1 MACALLVF
9 CFICFIQLLVFP
21 HSTVMLG
28 IYTGIFLLLL
38 ITVLTC
44 AVYSCGSLFPKGLQ
58 HLSRSIVRSRAHS
71 TAVGIFSVLLVFT
84 SAIANMFTCN
94 HTPIRTC
101 AARMLNL
108 TPADITVC
116 HLQQLNYSLGLD
128 APLCEGTAPTCS
140 FPEVSKQCSGGVGG
154 HPNQHQLLTPLCQA
168 W

>member
-1 MACALLVF
+1 MIFLALF
-9 CFICFIQLLVFP
+9 CPSSIL
-21 HSTVMLG
+21 MLG
-28 IYTGIFLLLL
+28 IYASIFLLLL
-38 ITVLTC
+38 VTVLIC
-44 AVYSCGSLFPKGLQ
+44 AVYSCGSLFPKALQ

-108 TPADITVC
+108 TPADITAC

-128 APLCEGTAPTCS
+128 APLCEGTTPTCS
-140 FPEVSKQCSGGVGG
+140 FPEVFKQCSGGGG
-154 HPNQHQLLTPLCQA
+154 AVLAQTLALLCQT